1 MVPLG
6 RRRASVVIAMPPRLR
21 LLLVAA
27 VLPVAFL
34 ALVVPYLVRP
44 EVRLDFDEDSP
55 ARLAHTRGFHGSE
68 HTRDFFT
75 FAWTSQ
81 NARLMLPAL
90 PRGPAWTL
98 TVTARAARPGDA
110 QAAPVTFS
118 ERGRELAVWAAPP
131 RESQP
136 FGTFEVTLPPAGA
149 TGLRLDIVSGDSF
162 SPGQGDART
171 LALQVD
177 SIVLRPASRW
187 AAIPWGR
194 ALFFAIAIAGLAWVV
209 FITTSSPPA
218 GAIGIAAALAI
229 GGLGRRA
236 SWLYLPSMDGALWAV
251 VPALAL
257 LGIGLLFRWLWRQ
270 PRECAGTAI
279 ALTVWFTVVK
289 YALLI
294 HPAMTIGDAA
304 FHQNRFQLVYGG
316 AWLFTSMAPGGEFPY
331 PPAFYVAATLLPAG
345 HVASVELLRGFALFT
360 DSAAGLLLAL
370 ALGPAAGGLRAP
382 ATALLWQTA
391 PALFQVQALTYLT
404 NAFGNAWSAIGLA
417 FLARTLGARAAIGWI
432 AAAAAAI
439 AFAFV
444 AHVSSFVML
453 ALALAAAAGVAAIRR
468 RWRAAALIGGVLAV
482 CLVSVWILY
491 YRHFTPLYAQRWT
504 QPAAAAPAEAGGQAL
519 PIQRDE
525 AHQTVFVPGWPAL
538 QQRLAFV
545 PRYAAR
551 YLGIGLLGLAVLLPL
566 VWRRGPPPAGDD
578 AAVLAWG
585 TLLATIAAF
594 VAGQLTPIDLRYYLV
609 AASLLAVVGAA
620 TVSATWAPA
629 SEALRPSPALRGV
642 VALLAAIAVVQG
654 CWYMARFLWYPLPR

>member
-1 MVPLG
+1 ML
-6 RRRASVVIAMPPRLR
+6 RPRLQQ
-21 LLLVAA
+21 LLAAA

-44 EVRLDFDEDSP
+44 EVRLDFDEDGP
-55 ARLAHTRGFHGSE
+55 ARLPHTRGFHGSE
-68 HTRDFFT
+68 HTGAFFT

-90 PRGPAWTL
+90 PRGTAWTL
-98 TVTARAARPGDA
+98 TVTGRAPRPQNA
-110 QAAPVTFS
+110 QAGPVTFA
-118 ERGRELAVWAAPP
+118 ERGRELAVWQAPP

-136 FGTFEVTLPPAGA
+136 PGTFEVTLPPADA
-149 TGLRLDIVSGDSF
+149 AGLRLDIASGDSF

-177 SIVLRPASRW
+177 AIVLRPANRW
-187 AAIPWGR
+187 SAIPWGR

-236 SWLYLPSMDGALWAV
+236 SWLYLPSMDDAVWAAA
-251 VPALAL
+251 PALAL

-279 ALTVWFTVVK
+279 ALSVWFTVVK

-316 AWLFTSMAPGGEFPY
+316 AWLFTSSAPGGEFPY
-331 PPAFYVAATLLPAG
+331 PPAFYVMATLLPAG

-370 ALGPAAGGLRAP
+370 ALGPVAGGVRAP

-404 NAFGNAWSAIGLA
+404 NSFGNAWSAIGLA
-417 FLARTLGARAAIGWI
+417 FLVRTLRDRAAIGWI

-439 AFAFV
+439 VIAFV

-453 ALALAAAAGVAAIRR
+453 ALTLGAAAGIAALRG
-468 RWRAAALIGGVLAV
+468 RWRAAALAGGVLAL
-482 CLVSVWILY
+482 CLTCVWLLY

-504 QPAAAAPAEAGGQAL
+504 HTVAAAPVEAAGSL

-525 AHQTVFVPGWPAL
+525 AHQTAFVPGRPAL
-538 QQRLAFV
+538 QQRLAYV

-551 YLGIGLLGLAVLLPL
+551 YLGIGLLGLAALLPL
-566 VWRRGPPPAGDD
+566 VWRRGAAPPDD
-578 AAVLAWG
+578 APLLAWG
-585 TLLATIAAF
+585 ALVATIAAF
-594 VAGQLTPIDLRYYLV
+594 AAGQLTPIDLRYYLA
-609 AASLLAVVGAA
+609 AASLLAVLGAA
-620 TVSATWAPA
+620 TVAATWAAPGDP
-629 SEALRPSPALRGV
+629 RPSPALRGA
-642 VALLAAIAVVQG
+642 VAALAAVAVVQG

>member
-1 MVPLG
+1 ML
-6 RRRASVVIAMPPRLR
+6 RPRLH
-21 LLLVAA
+21 LLLAAA
-27 VLPVAFL
+27 VLPVAFF
-34 ALVVPYLVRP
+34 ALVVPYLVQP
-44 EVRLDFDEDSP
+44 GVRLDFDEDGP

-68 HTRDFFT
+68 HTGDFFT

-90 PRGPAWTL
+90 PRGTAWTVA
-98 TVTARAARPGDA
+98 VTARASRPGDA
-110 QAAPVTFS
+110 QAGPVTFS

-131 RESQP
+131 RESQA
-136 FGTFEVTLPPAGA
+136 FATFDVPLAPADA
-149 TGLRLDIVSGDSF
+149 AGLRLDVANGDSF
-162 SPGQGDART
+162 SPGAGDGRI

-177 SIVLRPASRW
+177 SIVLRPESRW

-194 ALFFAIAIAGLAWVV
+194 AVV
-209 FITTSSPPA
+209 F
-218 GAIGIAAALAI
+218 AAALAALAGIVAATTASPVAGAAALAAAIAI
-229 GGLGRRA
+229 GGLGRRT
-236 SWLYLPSMDGALWAV
+236 SWLYLPSMDDALWAAA
-251 VPALAL
+251 PALAV
-257 LGIGLLFRWLWRQ
+257 LGAGLLFRWLWRL
-270 PRECAGTAI
+270 PRMEAGAAI

-316 AWLFTSMAPGGEFPY
+316 AWLFTSIAPGGEFPY
-331 PPAFYVAATLLPAG
+331 PPAFYVASTLLPAG
-345 HVASVELLRGFALFT
+345 HVASVELLRGFALFA

-370 ALGPAAGGLRAP
+370 ALGPAAGGVRAP

-417 FLARTLGARAAIGWI
+417 FLARTLRDRASIGWI

-439 AFAFV
+439 AVAFV

-453 ALALAAAAGVAAIRR
+453 ALTLGAAAGVALVQRR
-468 RWRAAALIGGVLAV
+468 RRAAGLVAVVLAV
-482 CLVSVWILY
+482 CLACVWIVY
-491 YRHFTPLYAQRWT
+491 YRHFTPLYAQRWAH
-504 QPAAAAPAEAGGQAL
+504 PVAAAPAEPGGEL
-519 PIQRDE
+519 PLQRDE

-545 PRYAAR
+545 PSYAGR

-566 VWRRGPPPAGDD
+566 VWRRGAPPPDDD
-578 AAVLAWG
+578 APILAWG
-585 TLLATIAAF
+585 ALLATVAAF
-594 VAGQLTPIDLRYYLV
+594 VAGQLTPIDLRYYL
-609 AASLLAVVGAA
+609 AGASLLAVLGAA
-620 TVSATWAPA
+620 TVAATWTRETDAPA
-629 SEALRPSPALRGV
+629 PSAAFRGA
-642 VALLAAIAVVQG
+642 VATLAAIGVIQG